1 MIERYEIVNKY
12 DDTPV
17 GADSISALQSE
28 QLNNFSSKTVGA
40 ESISA
45 LQSKQQDN
53 MPSKQRADMESKQ
66 RADMSSKQRADME
79 SAPTGK
85 YHRRSIRLKHYDYA
99 RAGYYFVTITT
110 QNREH
115 LFGEI
120 CDGEM
125 VLNVA
130 GEMVQRLWYDI
141 THDFPNVALHDFVVM
156 PNHIHGI
163 IEIVDNENNLNTV
176 GADSISALQS
186 KQPNN
191 MPSKTVGAESIP
203 ALQSEQSN
211 NMTLKANDI
220 SSKSNDTSSKQRADM
235 ESAPTLSTIVQSF
248 KRHTTLQ
255 YIKMVK
261 NNTLPPFN
269 KRIWQRNYY
278 EHVVRDEN
286 DYVRIAEYIQNNV
299 MTWESDSLNKP

>member
-1 MIERYEIVNKY
+1 VIEGYEIVNKY

-17 GADSISALQSE
+17 GAESISALQSE
-28 QLNNFSSKTVGA
+28 QSNNMTLKPNDT
-40 ESISA
+40 
-45 LQSKQQDN
+45 
-53 MPSKQRADMESKQ
+53 PSKQRANMSSKQ
-66 RADMSSKQRADME
+66 RANMSSKQRADME
-79 SAPTGK
+79 SAPTYK
-85 YHRRSIRLKHYDYA
+85 HNRRSIRLPHYDYSK
-99 RAGYYFVTITT
+99 AGYYFVTITA

-120 CDGEM
+120 YDGVM

-130 GEMVQRLWYDI
+130 GEMVQRLWCDI
-141 THDFPNVALHDFVVM
+141 TNDFPNVALHDFVVM

-163 IEIVDNENNLNTV
+163 IQIKYRDETV

-186 KQPNN
+186 EQPNN
-191 MPSKTVGAESIP
+191 VTSKP
-203 ALQSEQSN
+203 
-211 NMTLKANDI
+211 
-220 SSKSNDTSSKQRADM
+220 NDTSSKQRADMPSKQRADM

-286 DYVRIAEYIQNNV
+286 DYGRISEYIESNPS
-299 MTWESDSLNKP
+299 TWNDDMLNT

>member
-17 GADSISALQSE
+17 GADSISALQS
-28 QLNNFSSKTVGA
+28 
-40 ESISA
+40 
-45 LQSKQQDN
+45 KQQDN
-53 MPSKQRADMESKQ
+53 MPSKQRAN
-66 RADMSSKQRADME
+66 MSSKQRADME
-79 SAPTGK
+79 SAPTYK
-85 YHRRSIRLKHYDYA
+85 HNRRSIRLPDYDYS
-99 RAGYYFVTITT
+99 RVGYYFITVTA

-120 CDGEM
+120 VDGGM
-125 VLNVA
+125 ILNVA
-130 GEMVQRLWYDI
+130 GKLIHTLWYDI
-141 THDFPNVALHDFVVM
+141 KNDFPNVVLHDFVVM

-163 IEIVDNENNLNTV
+163 IEIKYRDKPV
-176 GADSISALQS
+176 
-186 KQPNN
+186 
-191 MPSKTVGAESIP
+191 
-203 ALQSEQSN
+203 
-211 NMTLKANDI
+211 
-220 SSKSNDTSSKQRADM
+220 
-235 ESAPTLSTIVQSF
+235 STIVQSF
-248 KRHTTLQ
+248 KRHTTLN

-286 DYVRIAEYIQNNV
+286 DYGRISEYIQNNV

>member
-17 GADSISALQSE
+17 GA
-28 QLNNFSSKTVGA
+28 

-45 LQSKQQDN
+45 LQLEQSNN
-53 MPSKQRADMESKQ
+53 MTLKPNDT
-66 RADMSSKQRADME
+66 SSKQRADME
-79 SAPTGK
+79 SAPTEK
-85 YHRRSIRLKHYDYA
+85 YHRRSIRLPHYDYS
-99 RAGYYFVTITT
+99 RAGYYFVTITA

-120 CDGEM
+120 YDGEM

-130 GEMVQRLWYDI
+130 GEMVQGLWCDI
-141 THDFPNVALHDFVVM
+141 TNDFPNVALHDFVVM

-163 IEIVDNENNLNTV
+163 IQIKYRDTV

-186 KQPNN
+186 EQPNN
-191 MPSKTVGAESIP
+191 VR
-203 ALQSEQSN
+203 
-211 NMTLKANDI
+211 
-220 SSKSNDTSSKQRADM
+220 SKSNDMPSKQRADM
-235 ESAPTLSTIVQSF
+235 ESAPTVSTIVQSF

-278 EHVVRDEN
+278 EHVVRDNN
-286 DYVRIAEYIQNNV
+286 DYARIVQYIENNPS
-299 MTWESDSLNKP
+299 TWNDDMLNT

>member
-1 MIERYEIVNKY
+1 MGRYE
-12 DDTPV
+12 
-17 GADSISALQSE
+17 
-28 QLNNFSSKTVGA
+28 NN
-40 ESISA
+40 
-45 LQSKQQDN
+45 
-53 MPSKQRADMESKQ
+53 
-66 RADMSSKQRADME
+66 
-79 SAPTGK
+79 
-85 YHRRSIRLKHYDYA
+85 RRSIRLPHYDYA
-99 RAGYYFVTITT
+99 RAGYYFITITA

-120 CDGEM
+120 YDGVM
-125 VLNVA
+125 VLNLA

-141 THDFPNVALHDFVVM
+141 TNDFPNVPLHDFVVM

-163 IEIVDNENNLNTV
+163 IQIKHRDEPV

-186 KQPNN
+186 
-191 MPSKTVGAESIP
+191 
-203 ALQSEQSN
+203 EQST
-211 NMTLKANDI
+211 NMA
-220 SSKSNDTSSKQRADM
+220 SKQNMNTPSKQRADM

-278 EHVVRDEN
+278 EHVVRDTN
-286 DYVRIAEYIQNNV
+286 DYARIAEYIENNPWSWDDD
-299 MTWESDSLNKP
+299 MLNT

>member
-17 GADSISALQSE
+17 GA
-28 QLNNFSSKTVGA
+28 

-45 LQSKQQDN
+45 LQLEQSNN
-53 MPSKQRADMESKQ
+53 MTLKPNDT
-66 RADMSSKQRADME
+66 SSKQRADME
-79 SAPTGK
+79 SAPTYK
-85 YHRRSIRLKHYDYA
+85 HNRRSIRLPDYDYS
-99 RAGYYFVTITT
+99 RVGYYFITVTA

-120 CDGEM
+120 VDGGM
-125 VLNVA
+125 ILNVA
-130 GEMVQRLWYDI
+130 GKLIHTLWYDI
-141 THDFPNVALHDFVVM
+141 KNDFPNVVLHDFVVM

-163 IEIVDNENNLNTV
+163 IEIKYRDKPV
-176 GADSISALQS
+176 
-186 KQPNN
+186 
-191 MPSKTVGAESIP
+191 
-203 ALQSEQSN
+203 
-211 NMTLKANDI
+211 
-220 SSKSNDTSSKQRADM
+220 
-235 ESAPTLSTIVQSF
+235 STIVQSF

-278 EHVVRDEN
+278 EHVVRDNN
-286 DYVRIAEYIQNNV
+286 DYARIVQYIENNPS
-299 MTWESDSLNKP
+299 TWNDDMLNT